1 MRTKSLAIAVA
12 TVALGATLAACGNGD
27 DQTGSTG
34 GASRI
39 STSPSATTTAQQ
51 TPEFNAADITFATDM
66 IPHHQQALEMA
77 KLAQGRTTDPRVTQL
92 AQQIMKAQDPEI
104 QTMTGWL
111 RAWGRPVPQDMSGM
125 DMSGSMPGMMSTDDM
140 NTLKSSSGTEFDT
153 TFLKMMIKHHRGA
166 IQMAETELASG
177 SNADAKAL
185 AAKVKAA
192 QTTEISTMESLLK

>member
-1 MRTKSLAIAVA
+1 MRTKSLAIAAA
-12 TVALGATLAACGNGD
+12 TVALGITLAACGNGD
-27 DQTGSTG
+27 DQTGSR
-34 GASRI
+34 GAMSGM
-39 STSPSATTTAQQ
+39 STSPSATTNAQQ
-51 TPEFNAADITFATDM
+51 TPEFNTADVAFATDM
-66 IPHHQQALEMA
+66 IPHHRQAIEMA
-77 KLAQGRTTDPRVTQL
+77 KLAQGRAEDPRVTQL

-111 RAWGRPVPQDMSGM
+111 RAWGRPVPQDMNGM

-153 TFLKMMIKHHRGA
+153 RFLKMMIQHHRGA

-177 SNADAKAL
+177 SNAEAKAL